1 MSTGNPYISPELY
14 EYIVAT
20 TLREDDLGR
29 DLREVT
35 ARLPES
41 NMQISP
47 DQGQFMG
54 LLVKLMDATRII
66 EVGVFTGYSSLCMAR
81 AMPDDGTLVACDISV
96 DYTDVARR
104 YWARAGVADRIDLR
118 IGPALETLDGLIREG
133 RVGEFD
139 LAFIDAD
146 KENYPG
152 YYERCL
158 SLLRSGGLILLDNV
172 LWSGRVVDPADKGR
186 QTSILRDLGAAVGRD
201 RRVADATLLPVAD
214 GLLMARKT

>member
-1 MSTGNPYISPELY
+1 MSIGNQFISPELY
-14 EYIVAT
+14 EYILAT

-29 DLREVT
+29 GLREET

-54 LLVKLMDATRII
+54 MLVKLMDATRIV

-81 AMPDDGTLVACDISV
+81 AMRDGGTLVACDISV

-118 IGPALETLDGLIREG
+118 IGPALETLDALISEG
-133 RVGEFD
+133 RSGEFD

-158 SLLRSGGLILLDNV
+158 SLLRSGGLMILDNI
-172 LWSGRVVDPADKGR
+172 LWSGRVADPADTGLR
-186 QTSILRDLGAAVGRD
+186 TSILRDLNAEVGRD
-201 RRVADATLLPVAD
+201 GRLVDVTLLPVAD
-214 GLLMARKT
+214 GVLMARKV

>member
-1 MSTGNPYISPELY
+1 MSIGNPYISPELY
-14 EYIVAT
+14 QYILT
-20 TLREDDLGR
+20 TSLREDDLGR

-54 LLVKLMDATRII
+54 MLVKLMDATRIV

-81 AMPDDGTLVACDISV
+81 AMRDEGTLVACDISV
-96 DYTDVARR
+96 DYTDIARR
-104 YWARAGVADRIDLR
+104 YWARAGVVDRIDLR
-118 IGPALETLDGLIREG
+118 IGPAIETLDGLIREG
-133 RVGEFD
+133 RGGEFD

-146 KENYPG
+146 KGNYPG

-158 SLLRSGGLILLDNV
+158 SLLRSGGLMILDNI
-172 LWSGRVVDPADKGR
+172 LWSGRVVDPADTGR
-186 QTSILRDLGAAVGRD
+186 QTSILRDLAAYVGRD
-201 RRVADATLLPVAD
+201 SRVVDVTLLPVAD
-214 GLLMARKT
+214 GLLMARKA

>member
-1 MSTGNPYISPELY
+1 MSFGNPYISPELY
-14 EYIVAT
+14 EYILAT

-41 NMQISP
+41 NWQISP

-54 LLVKLMDATRII
+54 MLVKLMDATRII
-66 EVGVFTGYSSLCMAR
+66 EIGVFTGYSSLCMAR
-81 AMPDDGTLVACDISV
+81 AMRESGTLVACDISV
-96 DYTDVARR
+96 NYTDVARR
-104 YWARAGVADRIDLR
+104 YWARAGVTDRIDLR
-118 IGPALETLDGLIREG
+118 IGPAVETLDGLIREG
-133 RVGEFD
+133 RDGEFD

-158 SLLRSGGLILLDNV
+158 ALLRSGGLVILDNI
-172 LWSGRVVDPADKGR
+172 LWSGRVVDPADTGQ
-186 QTSILRDLGAAVGRD
+186 QTSILRSLTAEVGRD
-201 RRVADATLLPVAD
+201 DRVVGVTLLPIAD
-214 GLLMARKT
+214 GLLLACKA

>member
-1 MSTGNPYISPELY
+1 MSIGNQFISPELY
-14 EYIVAT
+14 DYILAT
-20 TLREDDLGR
+20 SLREDDLGR

-35 ARLPES
+35 GRLPES

-54 LLVKLMDATRII
+54 MLVKLMDATRIV

-81 AMPDDGTLVACDISV
+81 AMRDGGTLVACDISV

-118 IGPALETLDGLIREG
+118 IGPAIETLDGLLREG
-133 RVGEFD
+133 RGGEFD

-158 SLLRSGGLILLDNV
+158 SLLRSGGLMILDNI
-172 LWSGRVVDPADKGR
+172 LWSGRVVDPADTGPR
-186 QTSILRDLGAAVGRD
+186 TSILRDLNAEVGRD
-201 RRVADATLLPVAD
+201 GRVVDVTLLPVAD
-214 GLLMARKT
+214 GVLMARKV

>member
-1 MSTGNPYISPELY
+1 MSIGNPFISPDLY
-14 EYIVAT
+14 EYILAVS
-20 TLREDDLGR
+20 LREDDLGR
-29 DLREVT
+29 ELREVT
-35 ARLPES
+35 GRLPES

-54 LLVKLMDATRII
+54 MLVKLMDATRII

-81 AMPDDGTLVACDISV
+81 AMRDGGTLVACDVSV

-118 IGPALETLDGLIREG
+118 IGPAVETLDGLIREG
-133 RVGEFD
+133 RDGEFD

-146 KENYPG
+146 KGNYPG

-158 SLLRSGGLILLDNV
+158 SLLRSGGLVILDNV
-172 LWSGRVVDPADKGR
+172 LWGGRVLDPADTGP
-186 QTSILRDLGAAVGRD
+186 QTSILRDLSAEIGRD
-201 RRVADATLLPVAD
+201 CRVAGVTLLPVAD
-214 GLLMARKT
+214 GLLMARKV

>member
-1 MSTGNPYISPELY
+1 MSIGNQFISAELY
-14 EYIVAT
+14 EYILAT
-20 TLREDDLGR
+20 SLREDDLGR

-35 ARLPES
+35 ALLPES

-54 LLVKLMDATRII
+54 MLVKLMDATRIV

-81 AMPDDGTLVACDISV
+81 AMRDGGTLVACDISV

-118 IGPALETLDGLIREG
+118 IGPALETLDGLISEG
-133 RVGEFD
+133 RSGEFD

-158 SLLRSGGLILLDNV
+158 SLLRSGGLMILDNI
-172 LWSGRVVDPADKGR
+172 LWSGRVADPADTGR
-186 QTSILRDLGAAVGRD
+186 QTSILRDLAAEVGRD
-201 RRVADATLLPVAD
+201 GRLVDVTLLPVAD
-214 GLLMARKT
+214 GVLMARKA

>member
-1 MSTGNPYISPELY
+1 MSIGNQFISPELY
-14 EYIVAT
+14 EYILAN

-29 DLREVT
+29 DLREET

-54 LLVKLMDATRII
+54 MLVKLMDATRIV

-81 AMPDDGTLVACDISV
+81 AMRDGGSLVACDVSV

-118 IGPALETLDGLIREG
+118 IGPAVETLDGLIREG
-133 RVGEFD
+133 RAESFD

-158 SLLRSGGLILLDNV
+158 SLLRSGGLLLLDNI
-172 LWSGRVVDPADKGR
+172 LWSGRVADPADTGSR
-186 QTSILRDLGAAVGRD
+186 TSILRDLNAEVGRD
-201 RRVADATLLPVAD
+201 GRVAGVTLLPVAD
-214 GLLMARKT
+214 GLLMARKV

>member
-1 MSTGNPYISPELY
+1 MSIGNPYISPELY
-14 EYIVAT
+14 EYILAT
-20 TLREDDLGR
+20 TRQEDDLGR
-29 DLREVT
+29 DLREET

-54 LLVKLMDATRII
+54 MLVKLMDATRII

-81 AMPDDGTLVACDISV
+81 AMRDGGTLVACDISV

-118 IGPALETLDGLIREG
+118 IGPAVDTLDGLIREG

-152 YYERCL
+152 YYKRCL
-158 SLLRSGGLILLDNV
+158 SLLRAGGLVILDNI
-172 LWSGRVVDPADKGR
+172 LWGGRVVDPADSGR
-186 QTSILRDLGAAVGRD
+186 QTSILRDLAAEVGRD
-201 RRVADATLLPVAD
+201 GRVADVTLLPVAD
-214 GLLMARKT
+214 GLLMARKV

>member
-1 MSTGNPYISPELY
+1 MSIGNRFISAELY
-14 EYIVAT
+14 EYILAT

-35 ARLPES
+35 ARLPEA

-54 LLVKLMDATRII
+54 MLVKLIDATRII
-66 EVGVFTGYSSLCMAR
+66 EIGVFTGYSSLCMAR
-81 AMPDDGTLVACDISV
+81 AMRDDGTLVACDISV

-104 YWARAGVADRIDLR
+104 YWERAGVADRIDLR
-118 IGPALETLDGLIREG
+118 IGPAVDTLDGLIREG
-133 RVGEFD
+133 KGGEFD

-146 KENYPG
+146 KGNYPG

-158 SLLRSGGLILLDNV
+158 SLLRSGGLVILDNI
-172 LWSGRVVDPADKGR
+172 LWSGRVVDPADTGR
-186 QTSILRDLGAAVGRD
+186 QTSILRDLTAEVGRD
-201 RRVADATLLPVAD
+201 GRVADVTLLPVAD
-214 GLLMARKT
+214 GLLMARKV

>member
-1 MSTGNPYISPELY
+1 MSIGNPFISPELY
-14 EYIVAT
+14 EYILAVS
-20 TLREDDLGR
+20 LREDDLGR
-29 DLREVT
+29 ELREVT
-35 ARLPES
+35 GRLPES

-54 LLVKLMDATRII
+54 MLVKLMDATRII

-81 AMPDDGTLVACDISV
+81 AMRDDGTLVACDISV

-118 IGPALETLDGLIREG
+118 IGPAVETLDGLIREG
-133 RVGEFD
+133 RGGEFD

-146 KENYPG
+146 KENYPE

-158 SLLRSGGLILLDNV
+158 SLLRSGGLVILDNI
-172 LWSGRVVDPADKGR
+172 LWSGRVADPDDTGPR
-186 QTSILRDLGAAVGRD
+186 TSILRDLNAEVGRD
-201 RRVADATLLPVAD
+201 GRVADVTLLPVAD
-214 GLLMARKT
+214 GLLMARKV

>member
-1 MSTGNPYISPELY
+1 MSIGNPYISPELY
-14 EYIVAT
+14 EYILAT

-29 DLREVT
+29 DLREET
-35 ARLPES
+35 DQLPES

-54 LLVKLMDATRII
+54 MLVKLMDATRIVEI
-66 EVGVFTGYSSLCMAR
+66 GVFTGYSSLCMAR
-81 AMPDDGTLVACDISV
+81 AMRDGGTLVACDISL
-96 DYTDVARR
+96 DYTGVARR

-118 IGPALETLDGLIREG
+118 IGPAIETLDSLIREG
-133 RVGEFD
+133 SGGDFD

-158 SLLRSGGLILLDNV
+158 SLLRSGGLMILDNI
-172 LWSGRVVDPADKGR
+172 LWSGRVVDPDDTGR
-186 QTSILRDLGAAVGRD
+186 QTSILRDLAAEVGQD
-201 RRVADATLLPVAD
+201 VRVADVTLLPVAD
-214 GLLMARKT
+214 GLLMARKV

>member
-1 MSTGNPYISPELY
+1 MSIGNQFISPELY
-14 EYIVAT
+14 EYILAN

-29 DLREVT
+29 DLREET

-54 LLVKLMDATRII
+54 MLVKLMDATRIV

-81 AMPDDGTLVACDISV
+81 AMRDGGSLVACDVSV

-118 IGPALETLDGLIREG
+118 IGPAIETLDGLIREG
-133 RVGEFD
+133 RAESFD

-158 SLLRSGGLILLDNV
+158 SLLRSGGLLLLDNI
-172 LWSGRVVDPADKGR
+172 LWSGRVADPADTGSR
-186 QTSILRDLGAAVGRD
+186 TSILRDLNAEVGRD
-201 RRVADATLLPVAD
+201 GRVAGVTLLPVAD
-214 GLLMARKT
+214 GLLMARKV

>member
-1 MSTGNPYISPELY
+1 MSIGNQFISPELY
-14 EYIVAT
+14 EYILAT
-20 TLREDDLGR
+20 SLREDDLGR
-29 DLREVT
+29 DLREET

-54 LLVKLMDATRII
+54 MLVKLMDATNII

-81 AMPDDGTLVACDISV
+81 AMRDGGTLVACDVSI
-96 DYTDVARR
+96 DYTDVARC

-118 IGPALETLDGLIREG
+118 IGPAIETLDGLIREG
-133 RVGEFD
+133 RAESFD

-158 SLLRSGGLILLDNV
+158 SLLRSGGLMLLDNI
-172 LWSGRVVDPADKGR
+172 LWSGRVVDPADTGR
-186 QTSILRDLGAAVGRD
+186 QTSVLRDLAAEVGRD
-201 RRVADATLLPVAD
+201 GRVADVTLLPVAD
-214 GLLMARKT
+214 GLLMARKV

>member
-1 MSTGNPYISPELY
+1 MSIGNQFISAELY
-14 EYIVAT
+14 DYILAT

-29 DLREVT
+29 DLRDVT

-54 LLVKLMDATRII
+54 MLVKLMDATRIV

-81 AMPDDGTLVACDISV
+81 AMRDGGTLVACDISV

-118 IGPALETLDGLIREG
+118 IGPAVKTLEGLIRDG
-133 RVGEFD
+133 RGGEFD

-146 KENYPG
+146 KENYPE
-152 YYERCL
+152 YYELCL
-158 SLLRSGGLILLDNV
+158 SLLRSGGLVILDNI
-172 LWSGRVVDPADKGR
+172 LWSGRVVDPADTGR
-186 QTSILRDLGAAVGRD
+186 QTSVLRELTAEIGRD
-201 RRVADATLLPVAD
+201 DRVVDVTLLPVAD
-214 GLLMARKT
+214 GLLMARKA